1 MNRQQLKQKMLEWTT
16 KKTVL
21 QFNGSYYQQTNGV
34 AMGTP
39 IASLL
44 ADICMNWVVKKTS
57 KSHVQPKVFFRYVD
71 DCLAIFSNHEEIK
84 QLYQEINNIHTNI
97 KFTYELEE
105 NGKIPFLD
113 VFIEKRNQSFI
124 SSVYRKKT
132 NIGLY
137 TNWKS
142 FIPFKCKI
150 NIIKSL
156 VDTSYKICSSY
167 QKIHKEFRKVTT
179 LLLNNG
185 YS

>member
-1 MNRQQLKQKMLEWTT
+1 MVSLQL
-16 KKTVL
+16 
-21 QFNGSYYQQTNGV
+21 
-34 AMGTP
+34 
-39 IASLL
+39 
-44 ADICMNWVVKKTS
+44 
-57 KSHVQPKVFFRYVD
+57 FFRYVD

-84 QLYQEINNIHTNI
+84 QFCQEINNIHTNI

-142 FIPFKCKI
+142 FIPFKYKI
-150 NIIKSL
+150 NIIKCL
-156 VDTSYKICSSY
+156 IDRTYKICNSY
-167 QKIHKEFRKVTT
+167 QKIHKEFQKVTT

-185 YS
+185 YPRGIIDRHIKMYLNRKHKPLNKNASEIRKSKFATFCLPFIGKASQQIEKEIRHFLKIK

>member
-1 MNRQQLKQKMLEWTT
+1 MAT
-16 KKTVL
+16 
-21 QFNGSYYQQTNGV
+21 
-34 AMGTP
+34 GTP
-39 IASLL
+39 IAPLL
-44 ADICMNWVVKKTS
+44 ADICMNWVINKTS

-84 QLYQEINNIHTNI
+84 QFYQEINNIHTNI

-113 VFIEKRNQSFI
+113 VFIEKRNQLFI

-142 FIPFKCKI
+142 FIPFKYKI
-150 NIIKSL
+150 NISKCLI
-156 VDTSYKICSSY
+156 DRSYKICNSY
-167 QKIHKEFRKVTT
+167 KKKIHEEFQEVTT

-185 YS
+185 YP